1 VANIT
6 YIEADGREHVL
17 DVEPGLTIM
26 EGARNAGV
34 TGILADCGGN
44 CACGTCRIYIDGQ
57 WRDTVGLAHEEEAA
71 TIEAHEDAAPGKR
84 LSCQV
89 KVTAALNGLVVRM
102 PEKQF

>member
-1 VANIT
+1 MAKIT
-6 YIEADGREHVL
+6 FIEADGHEHVL

-34 TGILADCGGN
+34 RGILADCGGS
-44 CACGTCRIYIDGQ
+44 CACGTCRIYIDGE
-57 WRDTVGLAHEEEAA
+57 WRDTVGAAHEEEAA
-71 TIEAHEDAAPGKR
+71 TIEAHEEAALGTR

-89 KVTAALNGLVVRM
+89 KVTAELDGLIVRM

>member
-6 YIEADGREHVL
+6 FIEPDGRKHIL

-34 TGILADCGGN
+34 RGILADCGGS
-44 CACGTCRIYIDGQ
+44 CACGTCRIYIDGE
-57 WRDTVGLAHEEEAA
+57 WRDTVGAANDEEAA
-71 TIEAHEDAAPGKR
+71 TIEAYEDAAQGTR

-89 KVTAALNGLVVRM
+89 KVTAELDGLIVRM